1 MIYSFRKHKKNS
13 CIVKSKLID
22 YVRYFIMMLFVVQ
35 ITKVGI
41 LESMIFVCQIPQAD
55 TVIVFRSVI
64 IKTGGVVFVSVT
76 SVSTIT

>member
-1 MIYSFRKHKKNS
+1 
-13 CIVKSKLID
+13 
-22 YVRYFIMMLFVVQ
+22 MLFVVQ
-35 ITKVGI
+35 ITKVGV

-64 IKTGGVVFVSVT
+64 IQTGGIVFVSVA